1 MNQVTRAQMLAKST
15 GDTFSTH
22 SNLSKGKD
30 AWRNNLH
37 LTTVA
42 AERVRSSLGPNG
54 AYKMVTYNRG
64 PEKIVKVTKDA
75 IPVLEELAILYP
87 ALAVLSGAAKMQRQ
101 EIGDGVASFVILSS
115 ALLKEADELIA
126 KRVHPNLI
134 LDGYLEAARKALKI
148 IETSSMKLEPNFL
161 ETALE
166 TVDCGRGFLTAELRN
181 NLIEASEIVT
191 KEGTMDKNR
200 IRILRKQGAEISETK
215 LIKGVMVRKTKL
227 HPNMPDEVTKPR
239 IAITSGRIGLNRVEV
254 KMPGEGRFNMRF
266 DIQNPEQ
273 LTTCQQA
280 EREQKR
286 LAIEKLIELGVHV
299 LFCQQPI
306 DSFTKS
312 KLLDMGVLAFESVN
326 REDLTLIAKATRANV
341 VASITDL
348 RERDVG
354 EAEKLEIEKL
364 NSDKIVTLTV
374 PEYATFLLRSST
386 TQSFDEFELF
396 IRNGLTLLKT
406 AFENPNV
413 VPSCGATETRIAQ
426 ELSDFALE
434 FSGKQQLAINGFAKA
449 LMEIPR
455 CLAENNGVNPDDT
468 IAQLVKLHSDGYSC
482 YGILADGSCGNAYYE
497 LSTVKTSVIKR
508 AYEFVTLMLRVDQQI
523 TRKEIVKFH
532 KKQ

>member
-1 MNQVTRAQMLAKST
+1 MLAKST

-148 IETSSMKLEPNFL
+148 IETSSTKLEPNFL

-200 IRILRKQGAEISETK
+200 IRILRKQ
-215 LIKGVMVRKTKL
+215 
-227 HPNMPDEVTKPR
+227 
-239 IAITSGRIGLNRVEV
+239 
-254 KMPGEGRFNMRF
+254 
-266 DIQNPEQ
+266 
-273 LTTCQQA
+273 
-280 EREQKR
+280 
-286 LAIEKLIELGVHV
+286 ELKY
-299 LFCQQPI
+299 P
-306 DSFTKS
+306 
-312 KLLDMGVLAFESVN
+312 
-326 REDLTLIAKATRANV
+326 
-341 VASITDL
+341 
-348 RERDVG
+348 
-354 EAEKLEIEKL
+354 KL
-364 NSDKIVTLTV
+364 NS
-374 PEYATFLLRSST
+374 S
-386 TQSFDEFELF
+386 
-396 IRNGLTLLKT
+396 
-406 AFENPNV
+406 
-413 VPSCGATETRIAQ
+413 
-426 ELSDFALE
+426 
-434 FSGKQQLAINGFAKA
+434 KA
-449 LMEIPR
+449 
-455 CLAENNGVNPDDT
+455 
-468 IAQLVKLHSDGYSC
+468 SW
-482 YGILADGSCGNAYYE
+482 
-497 LSTVKTSVIKR
+497 
-508 AYEFVTLMLRVDQQI
+508 
-523 TRKEIVKFH
+523 
-532 KKQ
+532 